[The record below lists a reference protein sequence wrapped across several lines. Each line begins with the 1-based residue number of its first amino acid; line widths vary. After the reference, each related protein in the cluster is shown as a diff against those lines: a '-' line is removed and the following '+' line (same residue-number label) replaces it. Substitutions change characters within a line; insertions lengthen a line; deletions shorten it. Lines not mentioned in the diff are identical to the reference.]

1 MSIRVPLSRSI
12 YPRRCV
18 EEAAAAYSAICS
30 VKIVGESLHALEV
43 EIDDITGQHERSD
56 EARAPHEFL
65 NYLLDLSLEYHL
77 QAA

>member
-1 MSIRVPLSRSI
+1 MSARVTLSKSI

-30 VKIVGESLHALEV
+30 VEVVGKSRHMLEV
-43 EIDDITGQHERSD
+43 EIKSIAGQPEMPNEDRVT
-56 EARAPHEFL
+56 HEFL
-65 NYLLDLSLEYHL
+65 NYLLDLSLEHHL